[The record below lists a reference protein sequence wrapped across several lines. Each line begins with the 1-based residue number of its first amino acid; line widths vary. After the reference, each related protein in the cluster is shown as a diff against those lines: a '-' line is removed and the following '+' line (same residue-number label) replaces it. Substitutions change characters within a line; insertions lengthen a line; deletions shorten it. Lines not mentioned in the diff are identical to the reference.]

1 MAGTWDGAKAGTL
14 FEQALTAVGGKVD
27 AVLAPNDNNAANII
41 TILDKAGLKVP
52 VSGQDASPAGL
63 QNVLLGKQ
71 TTTVWKPYTLIA
83 TAASDLA
90 IALLNG
96 ETPTADKTLADGTP
110 YIAVTPNSVG
120 QDGVKDVIAAGD
132 AKYDEVCTDAVKAAC
147 DEFGVTA

>member
-1 MAGTWDGAKAGTL
+1 
-14 FEQALTAVGGKVD
+14 
-27 AVLAPNDNNAANII
+27 
-41 TILDKAGLKVP
+41 LKVP

-96 ETPTADKTLADGTP
+96 ESPTADKTLADGTP

-120 QDGVKDVIAAGD
+120 QAGVKDVVAAGD
-132 AKYDEVCTDAVKAAC
+132 AKYDEVCTAAVKAAC